1 MEQNVPGHG
10 TIVNPV
16 FKSIKVRDNENN
28 NYKKRQEGQATFE
41 SNELWHTDE
50 FSIGRQQVWRHRQ
63 PALVCQ
69 TC

>member
-16 FKSIKVRDNENN
+16 FKSIKVRNNEDN

-50 FSIGRQQVWRHRQ
+50 FSIGRQ
-63 PALVCQ
+63 
-69 TC
+69 